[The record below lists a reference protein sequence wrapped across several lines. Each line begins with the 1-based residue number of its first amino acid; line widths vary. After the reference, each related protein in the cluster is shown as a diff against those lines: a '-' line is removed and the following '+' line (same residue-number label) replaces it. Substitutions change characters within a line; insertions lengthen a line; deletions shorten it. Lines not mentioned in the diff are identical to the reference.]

1 MLKRVILCSTLAM
14 ACTATA
20 AWAQEP
26 ARAPDPG
33 GRASRKLVQLEKVV
47 VTARRREEQLR
58 DVPQAV
64 TAVSGEELESRGAQ
78 NIAALG
84 AVTPNLVIYPGRVF
98 NNTVVAYIRGIGQFD
113 SIWGVEPGVGIY
125 LDDVHL
131 ARPQGALLDVL
142 DVERV
147 EVLRGPQGTLY
158 GRNTLGGAIKFVT
171 RAPSADFGGRLSLT
185 LGDYGRRDAKAV
197 LNLPLGHDWRTR
209 VALAKYDRDGFGR
222 NLTTGADAGARDA
235 GVARINA
242 VWDGSADVEVRLAYD
257 RTRDRSGPPAARRLE
272 APSRVDPDHTPLD
285 PGRYD
290 VRSDAPE
297 RLDLDNEGASATVD
311 WTLAPDW
318 RLRSITAW
326 RQGESDSVLDMDSLA
341 QPLWML
347 TRLFSERQTSQEFQL
362 HHDHDDGSLV
372 AGLYLFDGRESGSGH
387 NLTMLPGIFA
397 TPYNGADGSLRTRSA
412 AVYADWVRDFNPR
425 WQLDAGLRY
434 TVERKSVTAHNGFY
448 TDDTFMTPTPDPPYF
463 GRPSADFTD
472 SETYRAPTPSL
483 ALARR
488 TGHGLLYAK
497 ASRGFK
503 GGSYNV
509 RANTVTNPGSAHPLD
524 AETVTAYE
532 FGAKTEWLDGRLSVD
547 ATVFRN
553 DYEDIQLSVNI
564 LNPPGRPF
572 ADFRNAGS
580 GTAQGM
586 ELEWRA
592 KLGSRLSWTG
602 HVGYLDAGYD
612 QYIDG
617 GVDVA
622 SSRVFPNAPRWTAGT
637 SLVADV
643 PLQAGGALRARVDGR
658 YQSEV
663 RPTTDLS
670 PLLVQPGYALW
681 NASVAWDLPGERWQV
696 ALRGDNLADTGYL
709 TSGFEYRFGITT
721 GYYGP
726 PRTVSLTL
734 DYSF

>member
-1 MLKRVILCSTLAM
+1 VHLDT
-14 ACTATA
+14 
-20 AWAQEP
+20 
-26 ARAPDPG
+26 
-33 GRASRKLVQLEKVV
+33 VV
-47 VTARRREEQLR
+47 VTARRREEALR

-64 TAVSGEELESRGAQ
+64 TAISGEELESRGAQ
-78 NIAALG
+78 NIAALA
-84 AVTPNLVIYPGRVF
+84 AVTPNLVIHPGRAF
-98 NNTVVAYIRGIGQFD
+98 NGTVIAYIRGIGQFD

-131 ARPQGALLDVL
+131 ARPQGALLDIL

-171 RAPSADFGGRLSLT
+171 RAPAPDFGGRLSLT
-185 LGDYGRRDAKAV
+185 LGDYGRRDAKAI
-197 LNLPLGHDWRTR
+197 LNLPVGDNWRTR
-209 VALAKYDRDGFGR
+209 VALAKYDRDGYGR
-222 NLTTGADAGARDA
+222 NLTTGEDVSARDS

-242 VWDGSADVEVRLAYD
+242 VWDASADVEVRLAYD
-257 RTRDRSGPPAARRLE
+257 RTRDRSGPPAARRLLV
-272 APSRVDPDHTPLD
+272 APPRFDPDQAPLD

-297 RLDLDNEGASATVD
+297 KLDLDNEGASATID
-311 WTLAPDW
+311 WTLAPAW

-326 RQGESDSVLDMDSLA
+326 RQGESDACPGHGKPRAAAMDADASVQRAPGLA
-341 QPLWML
+341 GSPAAL
-347 TRLFSERQTSQEFQL
+347 RQRRCL
-362 HHDHDDGSLV
+362 ARRRAV
-372 AGLYLFDGRESGSGH
+372 PARRRESGSGH
-387 NLTMLPGIFA
+387 NITTLFGRRPTAGPRA
-397 TPYNGADGSLRTRSA
+397 TCGPVAPPST
-412 AVYADWVRDFNPR
+412 ADWVRDLGAR

-434 TVERKSVTAHNGFY
+434 TVERKTASARNGTY
-448 TDDTFMTPTPDPPYF
+448 TDDTYTTPTPEPPYF
-463 GRPSADFTD
+463 GRLSADFTD

-483 ALARR
+483 ALAWRN
-488 TGHGLLYAK
+488 GGAMLYAK

-509 RANTVTNPGSAHPLD
+509 RANTVTSPDSAHPLD

-532 FGAKTEWLDGRLSVD
+532 LGAKTEWLDRRLSVD

-553 DYEDIQLSVNI
+553 DYQDIQLSVFVPNA
-564 LNPPGRPF
+564 LGGLF

-592 KLGSRLSWTG
+592 RLGPHLSWDG
-602 HVGYLDAGYD
+602 HVGYLDARYD
-612 QYIDG
+612 EFIDR

-622 SSRVFPNAPRWTAGT
+622 SSRHFPNAPEWTAGT

-643 PLQAGGALRARVDGR
+643 PLQGGGALRARIDGR
-658 YQSEV
+658 YQSTV
-663 RPTTDLS
+663 RPTTDVTE
-670 PLLVQPGYALW
+670 LLLQPGYALW
-681 NASVAWDLPGERWQV
+681 NASLSWDLPDGRWRV
-696 ALRGDNLADTGYL
+696 ALRGDNLADKRYL
-709 TSGFEYRFGITT
+709 TNGFYYLPFGIAT